1 MPGLPAD
8 GPGDLVCMLAD
19 LPADGLVRG
28 REDPSFVMGNSF
40 PDTDT
45 DTDTDP
51 DPDTDP
57 DTDTDTDPDPDP
69 DPALGRYAR
78 FAELARL
85 ASC

>member
-1 MPGLPAD
+1 
-8 GPGDLVCMLAD
+8 MLAD

-45 DTDTDP
+45 DPDP
-51 DPDTDP
+51 DPDT
-57 DTDTDTDPDPDP
+57 DPDP